1 MKIALT
7 VARAAREG
15 NRLNRG
21 DDQLAALAARWML
34 RQAEINKLMVSQ
46 CKFRPSLGKS

>member
-15 NRLNRG
+15 NRLSRR
-21 DDQLAALAARWML
+21 DDQLATMR
-34 RQAEINKLMVSQ
+34 RGGGRGSRNQQADGIPM
-46 CKFRPSLGKS
+46 